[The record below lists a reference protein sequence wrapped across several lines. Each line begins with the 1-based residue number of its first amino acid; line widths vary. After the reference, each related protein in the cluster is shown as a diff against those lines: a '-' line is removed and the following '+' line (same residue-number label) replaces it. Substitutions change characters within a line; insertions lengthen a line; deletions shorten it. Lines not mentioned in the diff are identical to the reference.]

1 MRLKAK
7 TTEELTD
14 RFGPNTSREP
24 EGIAR
29 GHHQAREPTA
39 PCLGFPKPRLR
50 MAISPL
56 HGLLETRPTAFGKP
70 RLLGKT
76 SNTLR
81 AVVTKTVDDPQAFV
95 PKSHVGLFSEG

>member
-1 MRLKAK
+1 
-7 TTEELTD
+7 
-14 RFGPNTSREP
+14 
-24 EGIAR
+24 
-29 GHHQAREPTA
+29 
-39 PCLGFPKPRLR
+39 